1 MALLSALSSPV
12 VSAEGGGFT
21 HDARRALLSFE
32 ARFDAALGRGGFSS
46 GTCATPGCFTHDARR
61 TGFFFSSTT
70 LSGAVGGAGAAGG
83 GVGATSTTS
92 SRAAAVAGG
101 AFGAFGGSD
110 FRLAT
115 DDARLPAFV
124 GIGGGG
130 AFAVIL
136 RGWVGA
142 AARGA
147 DGAAADTPSSPSNPL
162 DTRLR
167 FL

>member
-70 LSGAVGGAGAAGG
+70 LSGAVGGAGAA
-83 GVGATSTTS
+83 TS
-92 SRAAAVAGG
+92 SRAAAVTGG

-124 GIGGGG
+124 GTGGGG
-130 AFAVIL
+130 AFFEVIL

-147 DGAAADTPSSPSNPL
+147 DGATADTPSSPSNPL